1 MDTKVARE
9 LERQHLLCGVVKT
22 VRIGDRNTV
31 RYWDLDDE
39 NDSKGLR
46 KYLERNKGF
55 KVIQTLYLQ
64 NGFFH

>member
-9 LERQHLLCGVVKT
+9 LERQHKLCGVVKT

-31 RYWDLDDE
+31 KFWDLDDE

-46 KYLERNKGF
+46 SYLERNKGF
-55 KVIQTLYLQ
+55 KVNQTLYL
-64 NGFFH
+64 